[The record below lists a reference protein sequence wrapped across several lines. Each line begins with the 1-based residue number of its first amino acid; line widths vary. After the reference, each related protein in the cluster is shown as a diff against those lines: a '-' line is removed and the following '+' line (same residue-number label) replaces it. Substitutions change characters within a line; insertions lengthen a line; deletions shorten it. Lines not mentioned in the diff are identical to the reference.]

1 MNARFALFLIVLG
14 SLQAAVVV
22 PAAAVERSIVKPNM
36 ALQAEAGAIAKRL
49 GAIKAINGNT
59 ITLAGEGGLEVAVT
73 VQAEARVLRL
83 PAGAKDLKSAMPAQ
97 FSELQVGDT
106 IRVRGTASA
115 DGKSLSA
122 LEVLVITRS
131 AVAAVSD
138 QMRQD
143 WQKRGIA
150 GLVDSV
156 DASAGTILI
165 SIPGLSAKRTL
176 TIHVSKTT
184 IIRRYAPE
192 SIKFEDAQPG
202 TLAQIHP
209 NDQLRARGDRS
220 ADGSEVSA
228 EEIVT
233 GKFPNVEGTIK
244 LLDASAGVLIVQDL
258 LSKKDVQLRIS
269 ADSQLHK
276 IPAETAQT
284 FAAMLKRRLSGQ
296 GASGPGQNGASGSG
310 TPTAGPGNPPGAAP
324 SAGMP
329 PAGNGPGGPGAG
341 MGANRPGGGVR
352 GAGDFQRMLDQTP
365 AVTLAELHKGD
376 AVSILAT
383 EGTTSSGGIVVKL
396 YSGVEPILEAAPSG
410 SQAMTLA
417 PWSLGGAPGGEGGG
431 NQ

>member
-1 MNARFALFLIVLG
+1 MNARLALFLIGL
-14 SLQAAVVV
+14 SCFEAASVI
-22 PAAAVERSIVKPNM
+22 PAIAGEFPWGGTPT
-36 ALQAEAGAIAKRL
+36 ALQAEAGAIAKRI
-49 GAIKAINGNT
+49 GTIKAMNGNA
-59 ITLAGEGGLEVAVT
+59 ITLAAEGGQEVAVT
-73 VQAEARVLRL
+73 VQPEARVLRL
-83 PAGAKDLKSAMPAQ
+83 PAGAKDLKSATPAQ
-97 FSELQVGDT
+97 LTELQVGDT
-106 IRVRGTASA
+106 VRVRGAASA
-115 DGKSLSA
+115 DGKSIAA

-165 SIPGLSAKRTL
+165 SIPGLGAKRII
-176 TIHVSKTT
+176 TIHVFKTT
-184 IIRRYAPE
+184 IVRRYAPE

-209 NDQLRARGDRS
+209 NDQLRARGERS
-220 ADGSEVSA
+220 ADGSEINA

-233 GKFPNVEGTIK
+233 GRFPNVEGTIK
-244 LLDASAGVLIVQDL
+244 SLDASAGVLVVQDV
-258 LSKKDVQLRIS
+258 LSKKDVQLKIS

-276 IPAETAQT
+276 VPAETAQM

-296 GASGPGQNGASGSG
+296 GASGSGQNGA
-310 TPTAGPGNPPGAAP
+310 PGPGSPTGANP
-324 SAGMP
+324 SAGSP
-329 PAGNGPGGPGAG
+329 PAGNTGGPGAG
-341 MGANRPGGGVR
+341 IGANRPGGGTR
-352 GAGDFQRMLDQTP
+352 GAGEFQRMLDQTP
-365 AVTLAELHKGD
+365 PVTLAELHKGD

-396 YSGVEPILEAAPSG
+396 FSGVEPILEAAPSG

-417 PWSLGGAPGGEGGG
+417 PWSLGGTPGGEGGG
-431 NQ
+431 NP